1 MARAHSGRLL
11 PFDVVPGIVIDV
23 DEVAEVVEDL
33 ALVEEFLRRVVDGVL
48 GVALVEQR
56 HCGLVRR
63 GVADVFGVGF
73 GDFRIA
79 EEVDERLGFRRVL
92 AGFRDD
98 DVVEPEVRAAFRHSI
113 VEIRVAFLRVD
124 APHGVAGVDNR
135 KRGVAVD
142 HALFDVV
149 AQVGEHERLLL
160 DERSLGGFD
169 IGFIARVDGKAEL
182 QQRNADGVADAVVH
196 EDILVIFCI
205 PEDIPAGDGF
215 IHHGGV
221 VKDADRAPHVRHGI
235 LVFRVKA
242 QVEEALVDVDEV
254 RDVFLVELVEQ
265 ILRDQLF
272 NDVIRGEADIVNA
285 VGGFQLYEHLLVC
298 SHGLIID
305 LDAGFFGELGD
316 EIFIDIV
323 APVED
328 VDGHLVAV
336 AAAGTAKRQG
346 KDKGEE
352 HSKFLFHV
360 SESSVCL

>member
-1 MARAHSGRLL
+1 M
-11 PFDVVPGIVIDV
+11 
-23 DEVAEVVEDL
+23 
-33 ALVEEFLRRVVDGVL
+33 
-48 GVALVEQR
+48 
-56 HCGLVRR
+56 
-63 GVADVFGVGF
+63 
-73 GDFRIA
+73 
-79 EEVDERLGFRRVL
+79 L

-98 DVVEPEVRAAFRHSI
+98 DVVEPEVRAAFRHGI

-124 APHGVAGVDNR
+124 APHGIAGVDDC
-135 KRGVAVD
+135 KCGVTVD

-205 PEDIPAGDGF
+205 PENIPAGDGF

-360 SESSVCL
+360 SESSVCFMNVLKHRKPDTFCRQAQRFFALSFLFWMSASRSSRMDLRLMNSNSVTTATNISVESALIFGLMPRRALE